1 MLGWEKRGARRVPIH
16 CPLQII
22 FADGTTYSGMAV
34 DLSVD
39 GILFDS
45 PIALE
50 AAQAAEVR
58 LQPPPGSVISPLFA
72 AIEVIRCEALAG
84 GAQFRIA
91 AALRALR

>member
-22 FADGTTYSGMAV
+22 FADGTTYSGMAL

-45 PIALE
+45 PVALVP
-50 AAQAAEVR
+50 AQAAEVC
-58 LQPPPGSVISPLFA
+58 LLPPAGSVISPLSA
-72 AIEVIRCEALAG
+72 AIEVIRCEALEG
-84 GAQFRIA
+84 GTQFRIA